1 MKGMKT
7 VGLDAV
13 LNALKGD
20 SAPITKDKTPA
31 GEGNAFNA
39 AFDAAA
45 RSAGEPTPVNGSA
58 SASPGADKSP
68 QGGNALPDN
77 GKELP
82 SSGDDNL
89 AVEAG
94 SGGMAVDSFPT
105 GELAPSPFM
114 KAALDKA
121 VGGSAMEKPLSS
133 PSHLSATSPPN
144 TLSPTEEPSVAQRPF
159 GQDLMAASKGAVAPS
174 GYAEGSRSNS
184 TEVASATGTL
194 KDQNLLATPR
204 SASVA
209 MGTSTAS
216 GLPVTPMSTSDGAGN
231 LNSAAAPGALGTT
244 PSTLSASGLPVTPMS
259 TSDGAGNLN
268 SAAAPGALGTTPS
281 TLSASGLPVTP
292 TPTSDLAGTQKLS
305 ATFTEMGA
313 AQDNSAH
320 QRPSPAGN
328 TQIADGPLNR
338 AAGGAVSM
346 AQGTGVNTD
355 SSTTGVSGSG
365 NSEITRALQGES
377 FGAALNSS
385 LVRAK
390 DFREASPVEN
400 QPRTRVA
407 DAASVA
413 GLNPTPRSAESSTMS
428 AVTQVPAMK
437 AAPDAAGFPQ
447 EVLTRVR
454 MIQGQG
460 QTEARINLHPAELGR
475 LQIAVTSEGD
485 ATRVAFVVDNAQA
498 KEALEQAMPRLREF
512 LQQAGLQLA
521 EGSVSQQ
528 GQQNSAGFAHSETR
542 SGDGHSANA
551 HDAEEDV
558 VINGKSDRGSDPSR
572 MLDAYA

>member
-1 MKGMKT
+1 MKT

-45 RSAGEPTPVNGSA
+45 RSAGETAPVNGSA
-58 SASPGADKSP
+58 SASPAADTIP
-68 QGGNALPDN
+68 QGGNALPEN

-94 SGGMAVDSFPT
+94 SSGMAVDSLPT

-133 PSHLSATSPPN
+133 PSHLSATSPSN

-174 GYAEGSRSNS
+174 GYAEGSRSHS

-244 PSTLSASGLPVTPMS
+244 PSTLSASGLP
-259 TSDGAGNLN
+259 A
-268 SAAAPGALGTTPS
+268 
-281 TLSASGLPVTP
+281 TP

>member
-174 GYAEGSRSNS
+174 GYAKGSRSHS

-244 PSTLSASGLPVTPMS
+244 PSTLSASGLP
-259 TSDGAGNLN
+259 A
-268 SAAAPGALGTTPS
+268 
-281 TLSASGLPVTP
+281 TP

>member
-1 MKGMKT
+1 MKT

-94 SGGMAVDSFPT
+94 SGGLAVDSLPT

-144 TLSPTEEPSVAQRPF
+144 TLSPTEGPSVAQRPF

-174 GYAEGSRSNS
+174 GYAEGSRSHS

-194 KDQNLLATPR
+194 KDQNLPATPR

-209 MGTSTAS
+209 MGAST
-216 GLPVTPMSTSDGAGN
+216 
-231 LNSAAAPGALGTT
+231 
-244 PSTLSASGLPVTPMS
+244 ASGLPVTPMS

-292 TPTSDLAGTQKLS
+292 TPTSDMAGTQKLS

-313 AQDNSAH
+313 APDNSAH
-320 QRPSPAGN
+320 QRPSPASN

-338 AAGGAVSM
+338 PAGGAVSM
-346 AQGTGVNTD
+346 AQGTDVSTD
-355 SSTTGVSGSG
+355 LSTTGVSGSG

>member
-1 MKGMKT
+1 MKT

-45 RSAGEPTPVNGSA
+45 RSAGEPTPLNGSA

-94 SGGMAVDSFPT
+94 SGGMAVDSLPT

-174 GYAEGSRSNS
+174 GYAEGSRSHS

-209 MGTSTAS
+209 MGSSTAS

-231 LNSAAAPGALGTT
+231 LNSPAAPGALGTT
-244 PSTLSASGLPVTPMS
+244 PSTLSASGLP
-259 TSDGAGNLN
+259 A
-268 SAAAPGALGTTPS
+268 
-281 TLSASGLPVTP
+281 TP

-338 AAGGAVSM
+338 TAGGAVSM

-437 AAPDAAGFPQ
+437 AAPDAPGFPQ

-475 LQIAVTSEGD
+475 LQIAITSEGD

>member
-1 MKGMKT
+1 
-7 VGLDAV
+7 
-13 LNALKGD
+13 
-20 SAPITKDKTPA
+20 
-31 GEGNAFNA
+31 
-39 AFDAAA
+39 
-45 RSAGEPTPVNGSA
+45 
-58 SASPGADKSP
+58 
-68 QGGNALPDN
+68 
-77 GKELP
+77 
-82 SSGDDNL
+82 
-89 AVEAG
+89 
-94 SGGMAVDSFPT
+94 
-105 GELAPSPFM
+105 
-114 KAALDKA
+114 
-121 VGGSAMEKPLSS
+121 
-133 PSHLSATSPPN
+133 
-144 TLSPTEEPSVAQRPF
+144 
-159 GQDLMAASKGAVAPS
+159 
-174 GYAEGSRSNS
+174 
-184 TEVASATGTL
+184 
-194 KDQNLLATPR
+194 
-204 SASVA
+204 

-244 PSTLSASGLPVTPMS
+244 PSTLSASGLP
-259 TSDGAGNLN
+259 A
-268 SAAAPGALGTTPS
+268 
-281 TLSASGLPVTP
+281 TP

-313 AQDNSAH
+313 AQENSAH

>member
-1 MKGMKT
+1 MKT

-174 GYAEGSRSNS
+174 GYAKGSRSHS

-244 PSTLSASGLPVTPMS
+244 PSTLSASGLP
-259 TSDGAGNLN
+259 A
-268 SAAAPGALGTTPS
+268 
-281 TLSASGLPVTP
+281 TP

-338 AAGGAVSM
+338 TAGGAVSM

>member
-1 MKGMKT
+1 MKT

-174 GYAEGSRSNS
+174 GYAEGSRSHS

-244 PSTLSASGLPVTPMS
+244 PSTLSASGLP
-259 TSDGAGNLN
+259 A
-268 SAAAPGALGTTPS
+268 
-281 TLSASGLPVTP
+281 TP

-338 AAGGAVSM
+338 TAGGAVSM

-385 LVRAK
+385 LIRAK

-437 AAPDAAGFPQ
+437 ATPDAAGFPQ

>member
-1 MKGMKT
+1 M
-7 VGLDAV
+7 
-13 LNALKGD
+13 
-20 SAPITKDKTPA
+20 
-31 GEGNAFNA
+31 A
-39 AFDAAA
+39 A
-45 RSAGEPTPVNGSA
+45 
-58 SASPGADKSP
+58 
-68 QGGNALPDN
+68 
-77 GKELP
+77 
-82 SSGDDNL
+82 
-89 AVEAG
+89 
-94 SGGMAVDSFPT
+94 T

-174 GYAEGSRSNS
+174 GYAEGSRSHS

-244 PSTLSASGLPVTPMS
+244 PSTLSASGLP
-259 TSDGAGNLN
+259 A
-268 SAAAPGALGTTPS
+268 
-281 TLSASGLPVTP
+281 TP

-338 AAGGAVSM
+338 TAGGAVSM

-528 GQQNSAGFAHSETR
+528 GQQNSAGFADSETR

>member
-1 MKGMKT
+1 MKT

-244 PSTLSASGLPVTPMS
+244 PSTLSASGLPVTP
-259 TSDGAGNLN
+259 
-268 SAAAPGALGTTPS
+268 
-281 TLSASGLPVTP
+281 

-437 AAPDAAGFPQ
+437 ATPDAAGFPQ

>member
-1 MKGMKT
+1 MKT

-244 PSTLSASGLPVTPMS
+244 PSTLSASGLPVTP
-259 TSDGAGNLN
+259 
-268 SAAAPGALGTTPS
+268 
-281 TLSASGLPVTP
+281 

-338 AAGGAVSM
+338 TAGGAVSM

>member
-1 MKGMKT
+1 MKT

-133 PSHLSATSPPN
+133 PSHLSATSPSN

-174 GYAEGSRSNS
+174 GYAKGSRSHS

-244 PSTLSASGLPVTPMS
+244 PSTLSASGLP
-259 TSDGAGNLN
+259 A
-268 SAAAPGALGTTPS
+268 
-281 TLSASGLPVTP
+281 TP

>member
-1 MKGMKT
+1 MKT

-174 GYAEGSRSNS
+174 GYAEGSRSHS

-244 PSTLSASGLPVTPMS
+244 PSTLSASGLP
-259 TSDGAGNLN
+259 A
-268 SAAAPGALGTTPS
+268 
-281 TLSASGLPVTP
+281 TP

-338 AAGGAVSM
+338 TAGGAVSM

>member
-1 MKGMKT
+1 MKT

-174 GYAEGSRSNS
+174 GYAKGSRSHS

-209 MGTSTAS
+209 MGTST
-216 GLPVTPMSTSDGAGN
+216 
-231 LNSAAAPGALGTT
+231 
-244 PSTLSASGLPVTPMS
+244 ASGLPVTPMS

>member
-1 MKGMKT
+1 MKT

-174 GYAEGSRSNS
+174 GYAEGSRSHS

-209 MGTSTAS
+209 MGTST
-216 GLPVTPMSTSDGAGN
+216 
-231 LNSAAAPGALGTT
+231 
-244 PSTLSASGLPVTPMS
+244 ASGLPVTPMS

-338 AAGGAVSM
+338 TAGGAVSM
-346 AQGTGVNTD
+346 AQGTGVSTD

>member
-1 MKGMKT
+1 MKT

-45 RSAGEPTPVNGSA
+45 RSAGEPAPVNGSA
-58 SASPGADKSP
+58 SASPAADTIT
-68 QGGNALPDN
+68 QGGNALPEN

-89 AVEAG
+89 PVEAG
-94 SGGMAVDSFPT
+94 SGGLAVDSLPT

-133 PSHLSATSPPN
+133 QSHLSATSPSN
-144 TLSPTEEPSVAQRPF
+144 TLSPTEEPSVAQRLF
-159 GQDLMAASKGAVAPS
+159 GQDLMAASKGAVSPS
-174 GYAEGSRSNS
+174 GYAEGSRSHS

-194 KDQNLLATPR
+194 KDQNLPATPR

-209 MGTSTAS
+209 MGSSTAS
-216 GLPVTPMSTSDGAGN
+216 GLPVTPMSTNDGAGN
-231 LNSAAAPGALGTT
+231 LNSP
-244 PSTLSASGLPVTPMS
+244 
-259 TSDGAGNLN
+259 
-268 SAAAPGALGTTPS
+268 AAPGALGTTPS

-292 TPTSDLAGTQKLS
+292 TPTSDMAGTQKLS

-313 AQDNSAH
+313 AQDNSAY

-328 TQIADGPLNR
+328 AQIADGPLNR
-338 AAGGAVSM
+338 TAGGAVSM
-346 AQGTGVNTD
+346 AQGTGVSTD

-377 FGAALNSS
+377 FGVALNSS

-413 GLNPTPRSAESSTMS
+413 GLNPTPRSAESSTIS
-428 AVTQVPAMK
+428 AATPVPAMK
-437 AAPDAAGFPQ
+437 ATPDAAGFPQ

-528 GQQNSAGFAHSETR
+528 GQENSAGFAHSETR
-542 SGDGHSANA
+542 SGDAHSANA

>member
-1 MKGMKT
+1 MKT

-82 SSGDDNL
+82 SSGADNL
-89 AVEAG
+89 AFEAG
-94 SGGMAVDSFPT
+94 SGGMAVDSLPT

-121 VGGSAMEKPLSS
+121 VGGSAVEKPLSS

-174 GYAEGSRSNS
+174 GYAEGSRSHS
-184 TEVASATGTL
+184 TEVVSATGTL
-194 KDQNLLATPR
+194 KDQNLPATPR

-244 PSTLSASGLPVTPMS
+244 PSR
-259 TSDGAGNLN
+259 
-268 SAAAPGALGTTPS
+268 
-281 TLSASGLPVTP
+281 LSASGLPVTP

-313 AQDNSAH
+313 AQDNEAH
-320 QRPSPAGN
+320 HRPSPAGN

-428 AVTQVPAMK
+428 AATQVPAMK
-437 AAPDAAGFPQ
+437 ATPDAAGFPQ

>member
-1 MKGMKT
+1 
-7 VGLDAV
+7 
-13 LNALKGD
+13 
-20 SAPITKDKTPA
+20 
-31 GEGNAFNA
+31 
-39 AFDAAA
+39 
-45 RSAGEPTPVNGSA
+45 
-58 SASPGADKSP
+58 
-68 QGGNALPDN
+68 
-77 GKELP
+77 
-82 SSGDDNL
+82 
-89 AVEAG
+89 
-94 SGGMAVDSFPT
+94 
-105 GELAPSPFM
+105 
-114 KAALDKA
+114 
-121 VGGSAMEKPLSS
+121 
-133 PSHLSATSPPN
+133 
-144 TLSPTEEPSVAQRPF
+144 
-159 GQDLMAASKGAVAPS
+159 
-174 GYAEGSRSNS
+174 
-184 TEVASATGTL
+184 
-194 KDQNLLATPR
+194 
-204 SASVA
+204 
-209 MGTSTAS
+209 
-216 GLPVTPMSTSDGAGN
+216 
-231 LNSAAAPGALGTT
+231 
-244 PSTLSASGLPVTPMS
+244 
-259 TSDGAGNLN
+259 
-268 SAAAPGALGTTPS
+268 
-281 TLSASGLPVTP
+281 
-292 TPTSDLAGTQKLS
+292 
-305 ATFTEMGA
+305 
-313 AQDNSAH
+313 
-320 QRPSPAGN
+320 
-328 TQIADGPLNR
+328 
-338 AAGGAVSM
+338 M

-528 GQQNSAGFAHSETR
+528 GQENSAGFAHSETR
-542 SGDGHSANA
+542 SGDAHSANA

>member
-45 RSAGEPTPVNGSA
+45 RSAGEPTPLNGSA

-94 SGGMAVDSFPT
+94 SGGMAVDSLPT

-114 KAALDKA
+114 KAALDQA

-174 GYAEGSRSNS
+174 GYAEGSRSHS

-209 MGTSTAS
+209 MGSSTAS

-231 LNSAAAPGALGTT
+231 LNSPAAPGALGTT
-244 PSTLSASGLPVTPMS
+244 PSTLSASGLP
-259 TSDGAGNLN
+259 A
-268 SAAAPGALGTTPS
+268 
-281 TLSASGLPVTP
+281 TP

-338 AAGGAVSM
+338 TAGGAVSM

-437 AAPDAAGFPQ
+437 AAPDAPGFPQ

-528 GQQNSAGFAHSETR
+528 GQQNSAGFADSETR

>member
-174 GYAEGSRSNS
+174 GYAEGSRSHS

-244 PSTLSASGLPVTPMS
+244 PSTLSASGLP
-259 TSDGAGNLN
+259 A
-268 SAAAPGALGTTPS
+268 
-281 TLSASGLPVTP
+281 TP

-313 AQDNSAH
+313 AQENSAH

>member
-1 MKGMKT
+1 MKT

-45 RSAGEPTPVNGSA
+45 RSAGEPTPLNGSA

-133 PSHLSATSPPN
+133 PSHLSATSPSN

-244 PSTLSASGLPVTPMS
+244 PSTLSASGLP
-259 TSDGAGNLN
+259 A
-268 SAAAPGALGTTPS
+268 
-281 TLSASGLPVTP
+281 TP

-338 AAGGAVSM
+338 TAGGAVSM

>member
-1 MKGMKT
+1 MKT

-174 GYAEGSRSNS
+174 GYAKGSRSHS

-244 PSTLSASGLPVTPMS
+244 PSTLSASGLP
-259 TSDGAGNLN
+259 A
-268 SAAAPGALGTTPS
+268 
-281 TLSASGLPVTP
+281 TP

>member
-1 MKGMKT
+1 MKT

-13 LNALKGD
+13 LNALRGD
-20 SAPITKDKTPA
+20 SASINKDKTPA

-45 RSAGEPTPVNGSA
+45 RSAGETAPVNGSA
-58 SASPGADKSP
+58 SASPAADTIT
-68 QGGNALPDN
+68 QGGNALPEN

-94 SGGMAVDSFPT
+94 SGGLAVDSLPA

-133 PSHLSATSPPN
+133 PSHLSATSPSN

-159 GQDLMAASKGAVAPS
+159 GQDFTAASKGAVAPS
-174 GYAEGSRSNS
+174 GYAEGSGSHS

-194 KDQNLLATPR
+194 KDQNLPATPR

-209 MGTSTAS
+209 MGASTAS
-216 GLPVTPMSTSDGAGN
+216 GLLVTPMSTSDGAGN
-231 LNSAAAPGALGTT
+231 LNSVAAPGALGTT
-244 PSTLSASGLPVTPMS
+244 PRTLPASGLLVTTMS
-259 TSDGAGNLN
+259 TSDSTGNLN
-268 SAAAPGALGTTPS
+268 SAAAPGALGTTQS
-281 TLSASGLPVTP
+281 TLAATAQPVTP
-292 TPTSDLAGTQKLS
+292 TSISSVVDTPKSVATSTA
-305 ATFTEMGA
+305 MGA
-313 AQDNSAH
+313 AQDNSAD

-328 TQIADGPLNR
+328 AQIADGLLNR
-338 AAGGAVSM
+338 TAGGAVSM
-346 AQGTGVNTD
+346 AQGTGVSTD
-355 SSTTGVSGSG
+355 LSTTGVSSSG

-390 DFREASPVEN
+390 DFREGSPVDN

-428 AVTQVPAMK
+428 AVTPVPTMK
-437 AAPDAAGFPQ
+437 ATPDAAGFPQ

-454 MIQGQG
+454 MIQRQG

>member
-1 MKGMKT
+1 
-7 VGLDAV
+7 L
-13 LNALKGD
+13 
-20 SAPITKDKTPA
+20 PA
-31 GEGNAFNA
+31 
-39 AFDAAA
+39 
-45 RSAGEPTPVNGSA
+45 
-58 SASPGADKSP
+58 
-68 QGGNALPDN
+68 
-77 GKELP
+77 
-82 SSGDDNL
+82 
-89 AVEAG
+89 
-94 SGGMAVDSFPT
+94 
-105 GELAPSPFM
+105 
-114 KAALDKA
+114 
-121 VGGSAMEKPLSS
+121 
-133 PSHLSATSPPN
+133 
-144 TLSPTEEPSVAQRPF
+144 
-159 GQDLMAASKGAVAPS
+159 
-174 GYAEGSRSNS
+174 
-184 TEVASATGTL
+184 
-194 KDQNLLATPR
+194 
-204 SASVA
+204 
-209 MGTSTAS
+209 
-216 GLPVTPMSTSDGAGN
+216 
-231 LNSAAAPGALGTT
+231 
-244 PSTLSASGLPVTPMS
+244 
-259 TSDGAGNLN
+259 
-268 SAAAPGALGTTPS
+268 
-281 TLSASGLPVTP
+281 TP

-305 ATFTEMGA
+305 ANFTEMGA
-313 AQDNSAH
+313 AQENSAH
-320 QRPSPAGN
+320 QRPSPARN

-437 AAPDAAGFPQ
+437 ATPDAAGFPQ

>member
-1 MKGMKT
+1 MKT

-45 RSAGEPTPVNGSA
+45 RSAGEPAPENGSA
-58 SASPGADKSP
+58 SASPAADKSP
-68 QGGNALPDN
+68 KGGNALPDN

-133 PSHLSATSPPN
+133 PSHLSATSPSN

-174 GYAEGSRSNS
+174 GYAEGSRPHSI
-184 TEVASATGTL
+184 EVASATGTL

-244 PSTLSASGLPVTPMS
+244 PSTLSASGLP
-259 TSDGAGNLN
+259 A
-268 SAAAPGALGTTPS
+268 
-281 TLSASGLPVTP
+281 TP

-313 AQDNSAH
+313 AQENSAH

-346 AQGTGVNTD
+346 AQGTGVSTD

-528 GQQNSAGFAHSETR
+528 GQQNSAGFAHSETH
-542 SGDGHSANA
+542 SGDSHSANA

>member
-1 MKGMKT
+1 MKT

-174 GYAEGSRSNS
+174 GYAEGSRSHS

-244 PSTLSASGLPVTPMS
+244 PSTLSASGLP
-259 TSDGAGNLN
+259 A
-268 SAAAPGALGTTPS
+268 
-281 TLSASGLPVTP
+281 TP

>member
-174 GYAEGSRSNS
+174 GYAKGSRSHS

-244 PSTLSASGLPVTPMS
+244 PSTLSASGLPVTP
-259 TSDGAGNLN
+259 
-268 SAAAPGALGTTPS
+268 
-281 TLSASGLPVTP
+281 

-313 AQDNSAH
+313 AQENSAH

-338 AAGGAVSM
+338 TAGGAVSM

>member
-174 GYAEGSRSNS
+174 GYAKGSRSHS

-244 PSTLSASGLPVTPMS
+244 PSTLSASGLP
-259 TSDGAGNLN
+259 A
-268 SAAAPGALGTTPS
+268 
-281 TLSASGLPVTP
+281 TP

-338 AAGGAVSM
+338 TAGGAVSM

>member
-1 MKGMKT
+1 MKT

-174 GYAEGSRSNS
+174 GYAEGSGSHS

-244 PSTLSASGLPVTPMS
+244 PSTLSASGLP
-259 TSDGAGNLN
+259 A
-268 SAAAPGALGTTPS
+268 
-281 TLSASGLPVTP
+281 TP

-338 AAGGAVSM
+338 TAGGAVSM

>member
-94 SGGMAVDSFPT
+94 SGGMAVDSLPT

-209 MGTSTAS
+209 MGASTAS
-216 GLPVTPMSTSDGAGN
+216 GLLVTPMSTSDGAGN

-244 PSTLSASGLPVTPMS
+244 PSTLPASGLP
-259 TSDGAGNLN
+259 A
-268 SAAAPGALGTTPS
+268 
-281 TLSASGLPVTP
+281 TP
-292 TPTSDLAGTQKLS
+292 TPTSDFAGTQKLS

-313 AQDNSAH
+313 AQENSAH

-428 AVTQVPAMK
+428 AATQVPAMK
-437 AAPDAAGFPQ
+437 ATPDAAGFPQ

-475 LQIAVTSEGD
+475 LQIAITSEGD

>member
-1 MKGMKT
+1 MKT

-45 RSAGEPTPVNGSA
+45 RSAGEPAPVNGSA
-58 SASPGADKSP
+58 SASPAADTIP
-68 QGGNALPDN
+68 QGGNALPEN

-94 SGGMAVDSFPT
+94 SGGLAVDSLPT

-174 GYAEGSRSNS
+174 GYAEGSRSHS

-209 MGTSTAS
+209 MGAST
-216 GLPVTPMSTSDGAGN
+216 
-231 LNSAAAPGALGTT
+231 
-244 PSTLSASGLPVTPMS
+244 ASGLPVTPMS

-292 TPTSDLAGTQKLS
+292 TPTSDMTGTQKLS

-338 AAGGAVSM
+338 TAGGAVSM
-346 AQGTGVNTD
+346 AQGTGVSTD

-390 DFREASPVEN
+390 DFREASPVDN

-413 GLNPTPRSAESSTMS
+413 GLNPTPRSADSSTMS

-437 AAPDAAGFPQ
+437 AAPDAPGFPQ

-542 SGDGHSANA
+542 SGDAHSANA

>member
-244 PSTLSASGLPVTPMS
+244 PSTLSASGLPVTP
-259 TSDGAGNLN
+259 
-268 SAAAPGALGTTPS
+268 
-281 TLSASGLPVTP
+281 

-338 AAGGAVSM
+338 TAGGAVSM

>member
-1 MKGMKT
+1 MKT

-174 GYAEGSRSNS
+174 GYAEGSRSHS

-194 KDQNLLATPR
+194 KDQNLPATPR
-204 SASVA
+204 SAAVA
-209 MGTSTAS
+209 MGASTAS

-244 PSTLSASGLPVTPMS
+244 PSTLSASGLP
-259 TSDGAGNLN
+259 A
-268 SAAAPGALGTTPS
+268 
-281 TLSASGLPVTP
+281 TP

-338 AAGGAVSM
+338 TAGGAVSM

>member
-1 MKGMKT
+1 MKT

-45 RSAGEPTPVNGSA
+45 RSAGEPAPVNGSA
-58 SASPGADKSP
+58 SASPAADKSP

-94 SGGMAVDSFPT
+94 SSGMAADSLPT
-105 GELAPSPFM
+105 SELAPSPFM

-174 GYAEGSRSNS
+174 GYAEGSRAHS

-216 GLPVTPMSTSDGAGN
+216 GLPVTPLSTSDGAGN

-244 PSTLSASGLPVTPMS
+244 PSTLSASGLP
-259 TSDGAGNLN
+259 A
-268 SAAAPGALGTTPS
+268 
-281 TLSASGLPVTP
+281 TP

-338 AAGGAVSM
+338 TAGGAVSM
-346 AQGTGVNTD
+346 AQGTGVSTD

-528 GQQNSAGFAHSETR
+528 GQENSAGFAHSETR

>member
-1 MKGMKT
+1 MKT

-45 RSAGEPTPVNGSA
+45 RSAGEPAPVNGSA
-58 SASPGADKSP
+58 SASPAADKSP

-94 SGGMAVDSFPT
+94 SGGLAVDSLPT

-133 PSHLSATSPPN
+133 PSHLSATSPSN

-174 GYAEGSRSNS
+174 GYAKGSRSHS

-244 PSTLSASGLPVTPMS
+244 PSTLSASGLP
-259 TSDGAGNLN
+259 A
-268 SAAAPGALGTTPS
+268 
-281 TLSASGLPVTP
+281 TP

-338 AAGGAVSM
+338 TAGGAVSM
-346 AQGTGVNTD
+346 AQGTGVSTD
-355 SSTTGVSGSG
+355 LSTTGVSGSG

-390 DFREASPVEN
+390 DFREASPVDN

-437 AAPDAAGFPQ
+437 ATPDAAGFPQ

>member
-1 MKGMKT
+1 MKT

-94 SGGMAVDSFPT
+94 SGGMAVDSLPT

-174 GYAEGSRSNS
+174 GYAEGSRSHS

-209 MGTSTAS
+209 MGASTAS

-244 PSTLSASGLPVTPMS
+244 PSTLPASGLP
-259 TSDGAGNLN
+259 A
-268 SAAAPGALGTTPS
+268 
-281 TLSASGLPVTP
+281 TP

-313 AQDNSAH
+313 AQENSAH

-428 AVTQVPAMK
+428 AATQVPAMK
-437 AAPDAAGFPQ
+437 ATPDAAGFPQ